1 VRLRLDGANPERV
14 SRRHGL
20 QAELID
26 FLLMYVKFIWS
37 ASQPPLMNRQTTPC
51 TEGPLGAVRRLV
63 DAETGEAVPY
73 APYAFSG
80 RHTQVDKARVEAITE
95 SKAFTPSQKFLVL
108 WWIGVSP
115 EGMEPLRAT
124 GADIAKRVGMS
135 TDAVGKINRK
145 LAKHRILIVRGRI
158 GNYNF
163 YRISPYIAFHGTGLE
178 QREAVK
184 TCNPPDIP
192 GFNENV
198 PARWEA
204 Q

>member
-1 VRLRLDGANPERV
+1 
-14 SRRHGL
+14 
-20 QAELID
+20 
-26 FLLMYVKFIWS
+26 M
-37 ASQPPLMNRQTTPC
+37 
-51 TEGPLGAVRRLV
+51 GAVRRLV
-63 DAETGEAVPY
+63 DAETGEAIPH

>member
-1 VRLRLDGANPERV
+1 
-14 SRRHGL
+14 
-20 QAELID
+20 
-26 FLLMYVKFIWS
+26 M
-37 ASQPPLMNRQTTPC
+37 
-51 TEGPLGAVRRLV
+51 GAVRRLV
-63 DAETGEAVPY
+63 DADTGEPVVS

-115 EGMEPLRAT
+115 EGLEPLRAT
-124 GADIAKRVGMS
+124 GADIARRVGMS
-135 TDAVGKINRK
+135 PDAVGKINRK
-145 LAKHRILIVRGRI
+145 LAKHRILIVRGKI
-158 GNYNF
+158 GNYSF
-163 YRISPYIAFHGTGLE
+163 YRISPYIAFHGTGIE

-192 GFNENV
+192 GFDDKNAI
-198 PARWEA
+198 ARWEA

>member
-1 VRLRLDGANPERV
+1 
-14 SRRHGL
+14 
-20 QAELID
+20 
-26 FLLMYVKFIWS
+26 M
-37 ASQPPLMNRQTTPC
+37 
-51 TEGPLGAVRRLV
+51 GAVRRLV
-63 DAETGEAVPY
+63 DADTGEVVPY

-115 EGMEPLRAT
+115 EGMDPLRAT
-124 GADIAKRVGMS
+124 GADIARRVGMS

-145 LAKHRILIVRGRI
+145 LVQHRILIVRGRI
-158 GNYNF
+158 GNYNL

-184 TCNPPDIP
+184 TCKPPEIP
-192 GFNENV
+192 GFNEMTPV
-198 PARWEA
+198 RWEA

>member
-1 VRLRLDGANPERV
+1 MGA
-14 SRRHGL
+14 
-20 QAELID
+20 A
-26 FLLMYVKFIWS
+26 
-37 ASQPPLMNRQTTPC
+37 
-51 TEGPLGAVRRLV
+51 RRLV
-63 DAETGEAVPY
+63 DADTGEVVPY
-73 APYAFSG
+73 VPYAFSG
-80 RHTQVDKARVEAITE
+80 RHTQVDKARVEAITV
-95 SKAFTPSQKFLVL
+95 STAFTPSQKFLVL

-115 EGMEPLRAT
+115 EGLEPLRAT

-135 TDAVGKINRK
+135 ADAVGKINRK

-163 YRISPYIAFHGTGLE
+163 YRISPYISFHGTGAE

-192 GFNENV
+192 GFDDNT

>member
-1 VRLRLDGANPERV
+1 
-14 SRRHGL
+14 
-20 QAELID
+20 
-26 FLLMYVKFIWS
+26 MYVKFMS
-37 ASQPPLMNRQTTPC
+37 AVPRAAPKRQCGNDLC
-51 TEGPLGAVRRLV
+51 TEGVLGAVRRLV
-63 DAETGEAVPY
+63 DADTGEPIPY

-95 SKAFTPSQKFLVL
+95 SRAFTPSEKFLVL

-145 LAKHRILIVRGRI
+145 LTKHRVLVIRGRI
-158 GNYNF
+158 GNYNL

-184 TCNPPDIP
+184 ACNPPDIP
-192 GFNENV
+192 GFDENT

-204 Q
+204 K